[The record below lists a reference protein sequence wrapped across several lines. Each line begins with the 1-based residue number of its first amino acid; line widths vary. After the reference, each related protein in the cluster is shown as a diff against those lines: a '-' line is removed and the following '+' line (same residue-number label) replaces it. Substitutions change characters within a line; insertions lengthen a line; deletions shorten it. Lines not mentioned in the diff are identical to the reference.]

1 MNVIRLAFDR
11 ANEVPGGVAVCT
23 DWRIRLGI
31 VGAGH
36 PHLMQQRLHCG
47 WEQVARTQLLH

>member
-1 MNVIRLAFDR
+1 MNVSRLAFDR
-11 ANEVPGGVAVCT
+11 SNEVPGGGAVGT
-23 DWRIRLGI
+23 DWRIRLRI

-47 WEQVARTQLLH
+47 WEQVAGMQRLH